1 MKKSDKNKIFSAVLA
16 AVLFITAQANVAC
29 AGEKIRVGIAPFANK
44 ADWLSG
50 QQVSIITD
58 LFTFEL
64 AQSKSI
70 SVSEREQIQ
79 KIGEELKFGMS
90 GLVDPSTA
98 AEVGRIMG
106 LQYMLLGSVTQVD
119 RKNSGGAAGGGA
131 RFFGVGIGG
140 SSEELKATIDMRV
153 VDVATAE
160 IKLALRAQGSSK
172 NDGAGISFAGW
183 GYGGFGGFGY
193 AEKEFGG
200 LEARAIA
207 DAVTQLAYDTRGAI
221 ANEYPRV
228 IAADGS
234 SFTIDTAAPKEGAL
248 YLVYADG
255 KTLRDMDGNVIAHEK
270 NPIAVLKVTDVNVG
284 YSTAK
289 LADGGGGAQNIRR
302 GDKVEP
308 ISAQKAKD
316 MANKLPKGRPAAR
329 SSSEADLFA
338 KGDDPGASGVPA
350 AGKAEPEE
358 IVAAEAPAPAEEQ
371 AKPAAVT
378 APAKAV
384 EGVDPDS
391 TTDAKL
397 IETFPLGSTER
408 NLVGIKHRGAYK
420 MYSSKR
426 YKEALEAFGSLAKD
440 YECNYL
446 SAYWAGMAALKLKD
460 KTEAAEWFEL
470 ALSRRPTY
478 QPALDEKSNLGK
490 GKK

>member
-1 MKKSDKNKIFSAVLA
+1 MKKSCGNKTFSVILGTALLIALFTTLA
-16 AVLFITAQANVAC
+16 GAE
-29 AGEKIRVGIAPFANK
+29 EKIRVGIAPFANK

-64 AQSKSI
+64 AQSKNI

-131 RFFGVGIGG
+131 RFFGVGVGG

-183 GYGGFGGFGY
+183 GYGGFGGFSY

-200 LEARAIA
+200 LEARAIT

-234 SFTIDTAAPKEGAL
+234 SFTIDAAAPKEGAL
-248 YLVYADG
+248 YLVYSDG

-284 YSTAK
+284 YSVAK
-289 LADGGGGAQNIRR
+289 LADGGGSARNVRR

-308 ISAQKAKD
+308 ISAQKAKELGK
-316 MANKLPKGRPAAR
+316 KLPKERPASR
-329 SSSEADLFA
+329 ISSEDDLFA
-338 KGDDPGASGVPA
+338 KGDDFGASSSFD
-350 AGKAEPEE
+350 AEKTELETEE
-358 IVAAEAPAPAEEQ
+358 IVAADAPAPAE
-371 AKPAAVT
+371 KPSPVA

-384 EGVDPDS
+384 EGVNPDS

-397 IETFPLGSTER
+397 IETFPLGSNEK

-420 MYSSKR
+420 MYSAKR
-426 YKEALEAFGSLAKD
+426 YKEALEAFGSLAEE

-446 SAYWAGMAALKLKD
+446 SAYWAGMASLKLKD
-460 KTEAAEWFEL
+460 KTGAAEWFDL

-478 QPALDEKSNLGK
+478 QPALDEKSKLGK